1 MVQMK
6 TLLSWSHKVDIQ
18 LYIAHLKAC
27 CMRTVYLKGRSRGG
41 PFHSLYREL
50 KEFPPE
56 GYCFLSE
63 KPKSLRLPQ
72 PNYGLTRN
80 QQMVRH
86 FDRKL
91 RGSAVTRGV
100 WNETKTIGYIL
111 AKRLRDR
118 KFKTL
123 PEAQADLIY
132 CSQQILFT
140 ELPWIVDVEY
150 ANGLVGG
157 NEIRVVRRIVQKRLA
172 SKHCKK
178 VIPWS
183 NWARRTLYN
192 SMNCVSF
199 KEKIETVHLGIR
211 PKKIVK
217 KQVDDKVHLLFV
229 GSINLTNAFTFE
241 GKGGVEAIEA
251 FLELRKKYD
260 RIELVLRSW
269 VPPEV
274 RAKYANAAGIKILD
288 SALSKEEL
296 AGLYASSDI
305 FLFPSHLN
313 LGMAILEAMSYEL
326 PVIAR
331 RVYDIPE
338 AVEDMRTGLLLD
350 PLPTLPYYTW
360 NGAPNSINRRF
371 LVGVRKYRRQLVNQ
385 IVEKTLLLV
394 ENASLR
400 RRLGRQARASIE
412 EGKFSIKNRNTKL
425 KRIFDEAV
433 SAS

>member
-1 MVQMK
+1 
-6 TLLSWSHKVDIQ
+6 
-18 LYIAHLKAC
+18 
-27 CMRTVYLKGRSRGG
+27 MRTVYLKGRSRGG

-50 KEFPPE
+50 IEFPPE

-63 KPKSLRLPQ
+63 KPKSLKLP
-72 PNYGLTRN
+72 PLNYGLTRN
-80 QQMVRH
+80 QRMIKH

-91 RGSAVTRGV
+91 RSSAVTWGV
-100 WNETKTIGYIL
+100 WNETKTMGYIL
-111 AKRLRDR
+111 VKRLRDR

-123 PEAQADLIY
+123 PEAQADLVY
-132 CSQQILFT
+132 CSQQLLFA

-150 ANGLVGG
+150 ANVLVGG
-157 NEIRVVRRIVQKRLA
+157 NEIKLVRNFVQKCLA

-183 NWARRTLYN
+183 NWAKRTLYN

-199 KEKIETVHLGIR
+199 KEKIETVHFGMR

-229 GSINLTNAFTFE
+229 GSTNLTNAFTFE
-241 GKGGVEAIEA
+241 SKGGVEAIEA

-260 RIELVLRSW
+260 RIELVVRSW
-269 VPPEV
+269 VPSEI

-288 SALSKEEL
+288 SPLSKEEL
-296 AGLYASSDI
+296 ARLYASSDI

-331 RVYDIPE
+331 RVYDISE

-350 PLPTLPYYTW
+350 PLPNLPYYTW
-360 NGAPNSINRRF
+360 NGAPNGINRKF

-385 IVEKTLLLV
+385 IVEKTSLLI
-394 ENASLR
+394 ENAPLMR
-400 RRLGRQARASIE
+400 KLGQQARASIE
-412 EGKFSIKNRNTKL
+412 EGKFSIKNRNTQL

-433 SAS
+433 SSK